1 MKKYLLLF
9 AAIAMATSASA
20 QFYVSGSAGYATGSS
35 DMLLGTKITATQ
47 TENSYGSYGEG
58 ANYQFRAGYFFNKT
72 FGIDLGLAYLHG
84 ADQTVQ
90 TVNIANYRNTN
101 AIARARAMGLSAS
114 VVYNFS
120 KHLYGRFGALIK
132 VGGKT
137 EAVVSDQNYY
147 ADPENGVTVATAF
160 GVPEGSYLQTNYKED
175 YHGVLPLGFAGA
187 FGYKHEL
194 NENLS
199 LFLEAEYLGI
209 SVKRDY
215 SEITEFNTDLVLP
228 NGDIA
233 AAGVKSLDNLPDG
246 YVIKTTY
253 VDTLSNTNTDP
264 SKELSQKV
272 PYSSFGINFGITY
285 TFKKKEA
292 KTN

>member
-9 AAIAMATSASA
+9 AALIVATSMSA
-20 QFYVSGSAGYATGSS
+20 QFYISGSAGYATGSS
-35 DMLLGTKITATQ
+35 DMLLGTKVTATQ

-72 FGIDLGLAYLHG
+72 FGVDLGLAYLHG

-90 TVNIANYRNTN
+90 KVDIANYRNTN
-101 AIARARAMGLSAS
+101 AVARARAMGLSAS
-114 VVYNFS
+114 VVYKFS
-120 KHLYGRFGALIK
+120 KHIYGRFGALIK

-137 EAVVSDQNYY
+137 EAVVSDKNYY
-147 ADPENGVTVATAF
+147 AAEGVTVATAF
-160 GVPEGSYLQTNYKED
+160 GVPDGSYLQTNYKED

-194 NENLS
+194 NNNLS
-199 LFLEAEYLGI
+199 LFIEGEYLGI

-285 TFKKKEA
+285 TFGSKKEA